1 MVASPSSCRPK
12 NLKNSVNSRCLN
24 KCKMRLQNE
33 ISLKFILIISLL
45 DIKDCLEMGNSNDK
59 PVSCEQGRHTV
70 GMLQCQNSGCEES
83 ICKKCWR
90 ELEDLKVCMDCK
102 TIMTLFQKGR
112 DPSEVKRIG
121 TMVERGQVTYEDKL
135 AAEEVLA

>member
-1 MVASPSSCRPK
+1 
-12 NLKNSVNSRCLN
+12 
-24 KCKMRLQNE
+24 
-33 ISLKFILIISLL
+33 
-45 DIKDCLEMGNSNDK
+45 
-59 PVSCEQGRHTV
+59 
-70 GMLQCQNSGCEES
+70 
-83 ICKKCWR
+83 
-90 ELEDLKVCMDCK
+90 MDCK